1 MFNDFDFHVIWRAA
15 PYLFGEGMVFTL
27 TITAIATVGGIALGT
42 VLALARLSGMPGVAQ
57 AAAVYVNVF
66 RALPL
71 ILVIFLFYFLA
82 PYLGQWI
89 TSASRP
95 MQVGARNSAIVTFTL
110 FEAAYFSEI
119 VRSGVQSIPRG
130 QLAAAQALGMRY
142 LQTMAHVVLPQ
153 AFRAMAPVLLTQTIV
168 LFQDTSLVY
177 VLSLTDF
184 LGGAAKI
191 AQREG
196 RLVEMYLFA
205 AAVYLAICFTASRV
219 VAHMQARMATPH

>member
-1 MFNDFDFHVIWRAA
+1 MFSNFDFDVIWRAL
-15 PYLFGEGMVFTL
+15 PYVFFEGMTFTL
-27 TITAIATVGGIALGT
+27 TMTVIATIGGIILGT
-42 VLALARLSGMPGVAQ
+42 ILAMMRLSSIPGLPQ
-57 AAAVYVNVF
+57 FAATYVNIF

-82 PYLGQWI
+82 PYLGQWAFGLSI
-89 TSASRP
+89 P
-95 MQVGARNSAIVTFTL
+95 MQVGARNSAIVTFVL

-119 VRSGVQSIPRG
+119 IRSGIQSIPKG
-130 QLAAAQALGMRY
+130 QIHASQALGMSY
-142 LQTMAHVVLPQ
+142 FHTMGTVILPQ
-153 AFRAMAPVLLTQTIV
+153 AFRNMAPVLLTQTIV

-184 LGGAAKI
+184 LGGVTKV

-205 AAVYLAICFTASRV
+205 AAVYFLICFTASRL
-219 VAHMQARMATPH
+219 VALLQRRISVPN

>member
-1 MFNDFDFHVIWRAA
+1 MFQDFDLQVVLRAA

-27 TITAIATVGGIALGT
+27 TLTAIATVGGIGLGT
-42 VLALARLSGMPGVAQ
+42 LLALARLSGSRT
-57 AAAVYVNVF
+57 AAVLAAFYVNLF

-82 PYLGQWI
+82 PYVGQWV
-89 TSASRP
+89 TGASRP
-95 MQVGARNSAIVTFTL
+95 LQVGARNSAIVTFTL

-119 VRSGVQSIPRG
+119 IRSGVQSIPRG

-142 LQTMAHVVLPQ
+142 AQTMATIILPQ

-205 AAVYLAICFTASRV
+205 ALVYLVICFSTSRV
-219 VAHMQARMATPH
+219 VALLQKRLATPL

>member
-1 MFNDFDFHVIWRAA
+1 MFGEFDLDVIWRAA

-27 TITAIATVGGIALGT
+27 TLTAIATVGGIALGT
-42 VLALARLSGMPGVAQ
+42 VLALVRLSGVPVLAPLAGI
-57 AAAVYVNVF
+57 YVNVF

-71 ILVIFLFYFLA
+71 ILVIFLFYFLV
-82 PYLGQWI
+82 PYLGQWL
-89 TSASRP
+89 TGASRP
-95 MQVGARNSAIVTFTL
+95 LQVGARNSAIVTFTL

-142 LQTMAHVVLPQ
+142 LQTMTQVVLPQ

-184 LGGAAKI
+184 LGGATKI

-205 AAVYLAICFTASRV
+205 ALVYLVICFAASRLV
-219 VAHMQARMATPH
+219 SALQSRVATPH

>member
-1 MFNDFDFHVIWRAA
+1 MFSSFDFDVIWRAL
-15 PYLFGEGMVFTL
+15 PYVFFEGMMFTL
-27 TITAIATVGGIALGT
+27 TMTVIATIGGIVLGT
-42 VLALARLSGMPGVAQ
+42 ILAMMRLSSIAGFSHF
-57 AAAVYVNVF
+57 AAAYVNVF

-89 TSASRP
+89 LGLSMP
-95 MQVGARNSAIVTFTL
+95 MQVGARNSAIITFAL
-110 FEAAYFSEI
+110 FEAAYFAEI
-119 VRSGVQSIPRG
+119 IRSGIQSIPRG
-130 QLAAAQALGMRY
+130 QVYASQALGLSYFQAMGS
-142 LQTMAHVVLPQ
+142 VILPQ
-153 AFRAMAPVLLTQTIV
+153 AFRNMAPVLLTQTIV

-184 LGGAAKI
+184 LGGVTKV

-205 AAVYLAICFTASRV
+205 AAVYFVICFTASRL
-219 VAHMQARMATPH
+219 VALLQRRMTVPN

>member
-1 MFNDFDFHVIWRAA
+1 MFNDFDLQVIWRAA

-27 TITAIATVGGIALGT
+27 TLTAVASVGGIALGT
-42 VLALARLSGMPGVAQ
+42 LLALARLSGLPVLPRVA
-57 AAAVYVNVF
+57 AMYVNLF

-71 ILVIFLFYFLA
+71 ILVIFLFYFLV
-82 PYLGQWI
+82 PYLGQWL
-89 TSASRP
+89 TGASRP
-95 MQVGARNSAIVTFTL
+95 LQVGARNSALVTFTL

-119 VRSGVQSIPRG
+119 IRSGVQSIPKG

-142 LQTMAHVVLPQ
+142 LQTMTNIVLPQ

-184 LGGAAKI
+184 LGGTAKI

-205 AAVYLAICFTASRV
+205 ALVYLAICLTASQLA
-219 VAHMQARMATPH
+219 AHLQRRLATPH

>member
-1 MFNDFDFHVIWRAA
+1 MFHDFDLQVILRAA

-27 TITAIATVGGIALGT
+27 TLTAIATVGGIALGT
-42 VLALARLSGMPGVAQ
+42 LLALARLSNVPI
-57 AAAVYVNVF
+57 AAPLAAIYVNLF

-71 ILVIFLFYFLA
+71 ILVIFLFYFLV
-82 PYLGQWI
+82 PYVGQWV
-89 TSASRP
+89 TGATRP
-95 MQVGARNSAIVTFTL
+95 LQVGARNSAIVTFTL

-130 QLAAAQALGMRY
+130 QLAAAQALGLRY
-142 LQTMAHVVLPQ
+142 VQTMTSIILPQ

-205 AAVYLAICFTASRV
+205 ALVYLVICFSTSRLA
-219 VAHMQARMATPH
+219 AHLQKRLAIPV

>member
-1 MFNDFDFHVIWRAA
+1 MFGDFDYEVLLRAA

-27 TITAIATVGGIALGT
+27 TLTAIATVGGIAIGT
-42 VLALARLSGMPGVAQ
+42 LLALTRLSGIPGLSQ
-57 AAAVYVNVF
+57 AAAVYVNTF

-82 PYLGQWI
+82 PYIGQWLLG
-89 TSASRP
+89 AERP
-95 MQVGARNSAIVTFTL
+95 LQVGARNSAIVTFTL

-119 VRSGVQSIPRG
+119 IRSGVQSIPRG

-142 LQTMAHVVLPQ
+142 SQTMVCVILPQ

-184 LGGAAKI
+184 LGGTAKI

-205 AAVYLAICFTASRV
+205 ASVYLVICFTASRI
-219 VAHMQARMATPH
+219 VAQLQSRTQSSY

>member
-1 MFNDFDFHVIWRAA
+1 MLEHFDFGVIWAA
-15 PYLFGEGMVFTL
+15 LPYLFKEGMVFTL
-27 TITAIATVGGIALGT
+27 TVTAVATIGGIALGT
-42 VLALARLSGMPGVAQ
+42 LLAMMRLSGVGGLTLF
-57 AAAVYVNVF
+57 AACYVNLF

-89 TSASRP
+89 TGASRP
-95 MQVGARNSAIVTFTL
+95 VQVGAYNSALVTFTL

-119 VRSGVQSIPRG
+119 IRSGIQSIRRG
-130 QLAAAQALGMRY
+130 QIGAAQALGLNY
-142 LQTMAHVVLPQ
+142 IQTMIYVVLPQ
-153 AFRAMAPVLLTQTIV
+153 AFRNMTPLLLTQTIV

-184 LGGAAKI
+184 LGGAAKV

-205 AAVYLAICFTASRV
+205 TVVYFTICFTASRL
-219 VAHMQARMATPH
+219 VAHLQRRISISH

>member
-1 MFNDFDFHVIWRAA
+1 
-15 PYLFGEGMVFTL
+15 
-27 TITAIATVGGIALGT
+27 
-42 VLALARLSGMPGVAQ
+42 
-57 AAAVYVNVF
+57 
-66 RALPL
+66 
-71 ILVIFLFYFLA
+71 
-82 PYLGQWI
+82 
-89 TSASRP
+89 
-95 MQVGARNSAIVTFTL
+95 VGARNSAIVTFTL

-119 VRSGVQSIPRG
+119 IRSGVQSIPRG

-142 LQTMAHVVLPQ
+142 SQTMVCVILPQ

-184 LGGAAKI
+184 LGGTAKI

-205 AAVYLAICFTASRV
+205 ASVYLVICFTASRI
-219 VAHMQARMATPH
+219 VAQLQSRTQSSY

>member
-1 MFNDFDFHVIWRAA
+1 MFNDFDLQVIWRAV

-42 VLALARLSGMPGVAQ
+42 LLAMARLSGLPGITQ
-57 AAAVYVNVF
+57 FAAAYVNLF

-82 PYLGQWI
+82 PYLGQWL
-89 TSASRP
+89 TGAARP

-119 VRSGVQSIPRG
+119 IRSGIQSIPRG
-130 QLAAAQALGMRY
+130 QVAAAQALGLRY
-142 LQTMAHVVLPQ
+142 LPMMAHVVLPQ
-153 AFRAMAPVLLTQTIV
+153 AFRAMTPVLLTQTIV

-184 LGGAAKI
+184 LGGAAKV

-205 AAVYLAICFTASRV
+205 ALVYLLICLSASRFV
-219 VAHMQARMATPH
+219 AVLQRRVAVAH

>member
-1 MFNDFDFHVIWRAA
+1 MFHDFDLQVIWRAA

-27 TITAIATVGGIALGT
+27 TLTAIATVGGIALGT
-42 VLALARLSGMPGVAQ
+42 LLALARLSGIPVAAQ
-57 AAAVYVNVF
+57 FAAAYVNLF

-82 PYLGQWI
+82 PYLGQWLI
-89 TSASRP
+89 GASRP
-95 MQVGARNSAIVTFTL
+95 LQVGARNSAIVTFTL

-119 VRSGVQSIPRG
+119 IRSGVQSIPRG
-130 QLAAAQALGMRY
+130 QLAASQALGMRY
-142 LQTMAHVVLPQ
+142 MQTMAFVILPQ

-205 AAVYLAICFTASRV
+205 ALVYLAICFTASRV
-219 VAHMQARMATPH
+219 VTVLQTRFATPH

>member
-1 MFNDFDFHVIWRAA
+1 MFQDFDLQVILRAA

-27 TITAIATVGGIALGT
+27 TLTAIATVGGIALGT
-42 VLALARLSGMPGVAQ
+42 LLALARLSGVPIAAPL
-57 AAAVYVNVF
+57 AAAYVNLF

-71 ILVIFLFYFLA
+71 ILVIFLFYFLV
-82 PYLGQWI
+82 PYVGQWA
-89 TSASRP
+89 TGASRP
-95 MQVGARNSAIVTFTL
+95 LQVGARNSAIVTFTL

-142 LQTMAHVVLPQ
+142 VQTMATIILPQ

-184 LGGAAKI
+184 LGGATKI

-205 AAVYLAICFTASRV
+205 ALVYLVICFSTSRL
-219 VAHMQARMATPH
+219 VAHLQKRLATPL

>member
-1 MFNDFDFHVIWRAA
+1 MFQDFDLQVILRAA

-27 TITAIATVGGIALGT
+27 TLTAIATVGGIALGT
-42 VLALARLSGMPGVAQ
+42 LLALARLSGSR
-57 AAAVYVNVF
+57 AAATMAAAYVNLF

-71 ILVIFLFYFLA
+71 ILVIFLFYFLV
-82 PYLGQWI
+82 PYVGQWV
-89 TSASRP
+89 TGASRP
-95 MQVGARNSAIVTFTL
+95 VQVGARNSAIVTFTL

-119 VRSGVQSIPRG
+119 IRSGVQSIPRG

-142 LQTMAHVVLPQ
+142 AQTMTTIILPQ

-184 LGGAAKI
+184 LGGATKI

-205 AAVYLAICFTASRV
+205 ALVYLSICFSTSRV
-219 VAHMQARMATPH
+219 VAHLQKRLATPI

>member
-1 MFNDFDFHVIWRAA
+1 MFNDFDLQVIWRAL

-27 TITAIATVGGIALGT
+27 TITAIATAGGIALGT
-42 VLALARLSGMPGVAQ
+42 LLAMARLSAVPGLSQ
-57 AAAVYVNVF
+57 AAAVYVNLF

-82 PYLGQWI
+82 PYLGQWL
-89 TSASRP
+89 TGAARP

-119 VRSGVQSIPRG
+119 IRSGIQSIPRG

-142 LQTMAHVVLPQ
+142 LQVMAHVVLPQ
-153 AFRAMAPVLLTQTIV
+153 AFRIMTPVLLTQTIV

-184 LGGAAKI
+184 LGGAAKV

-205 AAVYLAICFTASRV
+205 ALVYLVICLAASRG
-219 VAHMQARMATPH
+219 VALLQRRGAPAH

>member
-1 MFNDFDFHVIWRAA
+1 MFNDFDLQVIWRAA

-27 TITAIATVGGIALGT
+27 TLTAIATVGGIALGT
-42 VLALARLSGMPGVAQ
+42 VLALARLSGIPVAAQ
-57 AAAVYVNVF
+57 FAAAYVNLF

-82 PYLGQWI
+82 PYLGQWLVG
-89 TSASRP
+89 ASRP
-95 MQVGARNSAIVTFTL
+95 LQVGARNSAIVTFTL

-119 VRSGVQSIPRG
+119 IRSGVQSIPRG
-130 QLAAAQALGMRY
+130 QLAASQALGMRY
-142 LQTMAHVVLPQ
+142 MQTMAFVILPQ

-168 LFQDTSLVY
+168 LCQDTSLVY

-205 AAVYLAICFTASRV
+205 ALVYLAICFAASRV
-219 VAHMQARMATPH
+219 VTVLQARFATPH

>member
-1 MFNDFDFHVIWRAA
+1 MFNDFDLQVIWRAL

-27 TITAIATVGGIALGT
+27 TITAIATAGGIALGT
-42 VLALARLSGMPGVAQ
+42 LLAMARLSAVPGLSQ
-57 AAAVYVNVF
+57 AAAAYVNLF

-82 PYLGQWI
+82 PYLGQWL
-89 TSASRP
+89 TGAARP

-119 VRSGVQSIPRG
+119 IRSGIQSIPRG

-142 LQTMAHVVLPQ
+142 LQVMAHVVLPQ
-153 AFRAMAPVLLTQTIV
+153 AFRAMTPVLLTQTIV

-184 LGGAAKI
+184 LGGAAKV

-205 AAVYLAICFTASRV
+205 ALVYLVICLAASRG
-219 VAHMQARMATPH
+219 VALLQRRGAPAH